1 MSEATDLVDVVID
14 DVQLSVPKGTLVIRA
29 AEQAG
34 IRIPRFCDHPLLKP
48 AAACRQCL
56 VEVGMPDR
64 RTGELRFMPKPQPS
78 CAQTVTPG
86 MVVKTQ
92 HTSEVARVAQH
103 GIMEFL
109 LINHPLDC
117 PICDKGGE
125 CPLQNQAMTEGRGKS
140 RFADAKRTYPKPLRL
155 TSQIMLDR
163 DRCILCQRCVRFGKE
178 IAGDAFIDLQGRG
191 GGTAPTDD
199 HYFMPEQIGSFDTQV
214 LNFHDVSADG
224 PRPTMLSGPYGE
236 AGLIGSMDPG
246 DLPESGRDQ
255 SGRAFASYFSGNI
268 IQICPVGA
276 LTASS
281 YRFRSRPFD
290 IVSTASVTEHDA
302 SGSALRIDVR
312 HGEVVRRMAGN
323 DPEVNEEWITDKDRF
338 AFEWDQ
344 QSRLTQ
350 PLVREDGKLVA
361 TSWSDALD
369 RARRGLQAAREQGTV
384 GLLPGGRLTFEDA
397 WAWSKFAR
405 TVLHTDS
412 VDARARSQSQEELGF
427 LATRVA
433 GTGLGVTYSELETAG
448 QVLLVAL
455 EPEDECGSIFLR
467 LRKGVLAGGVK
478 VASIAPF
485 TTAGS
490 HKMGAEVLHAAPG
503 TEVEVLAA
511 LAAGG
516 AHEDLFTRLAGGV
529 ILVGERAARTPGL
542 LSAVSALADRAGARL
557 QWVPRRAGERGAVE
571 AGLLPGV
578 LPFGRPLVD
587 AAARDSLGWGDL
599 PTEPGLSAEDLLS
612 AGVEGSLAAL
622 VTGGV
627 DVRDAD
633 DPARLL
639 TAVERAGFVVA
650 LEVRASELTEMAD
663 VVLPVAPPLE
673 KNGTFLNWEGRLRPF
688 GQAVSARSLTD
699 RDVLVRLARE
709 FGVDLGVETLTAL
722 YDEVNP
728 LMSWSG
734 ARVVPTDTRPPSPP
748 AVAAGQAV
756 LATHKPML
764 DAGRL
769 QDGAPWLAGSA
780 RRPVALVSGATLAS
794 VGIDEGDHLRLSTD
808 RGSLTLPVEVSD
820 LPDNVVWVPEC
831 SQGSIVHESLGTAGS
846 VVTLSTTAEVAR

>member
-1 MSEATDLVDVVID
+1 MSEAPDLVDVVID

-78 CAQTVTPG
+78 CAQTVSPG
-86 MVVKTQ
+86 MVVRTQ
-92 HTSEVARVAQH
+92 HTSEVALKAQH
-103 GIMEFL
+103 GVMEFL

-125 CPLQNQAMTEGRGKS
+125 CPLQNQAITEGRGKS

-214 LNFHDVSADG
+214 LAFHDVSADG
-224 PRPTMLSGPYGE
+224 PRPTLLSGPYGE

-246 DLPESGRDQ
+246 ELPESGRDQ

-290 IVSTASVTEHDA
+290 IVSTASVTEQDA

-338 AFEWDQ
+338 AFEWDRE
-344 QSRLTQ
+344 SRLNQ

-369 RARRGLQAAREQGTV
+369 RARRGLEQAASEGTV

-412 VDARARSQSQEELGF
+412 VDARSRSLSEEERGF
-427 LATRVA
+427 LASRVA
-433 GTGLGVTYSELETAG
+433 GSGLGVTYRELETAG

-455 EPEDECGSIFLR
+455 EPEDECGSVFLR
-467 LRKGVLAGGVK
+467 LRKGVLAGGVE
-478 VASIAPF
+478 VATVAPF
-485 TTAGS
+485 TTPGS
-490 HKMGAEVLHAAPG
+490 HKLGAEVLHAAPG
-503 TEVEVLAA
+503 TEAEVVSAVSA
-511 LAAGG
+511 SGEHA
-516 AHEDLFTRLAGGV
+516 DLFSRLDGGV
-529 ILVGERAARTPGL
+529 VLVGERAARTPGL
-542 LSAVSALADRAGARL
+542 LTAVAALADAAGARL
-557 QWVPRRAGERGAVE
+557 QWVPRRSGERGALE
-571 AGLLPGV
+571 AGLLPGL

-587 AAARDSLGWGDL
+587 EGARESLGWGDL
-599 PTEPGLSAEDLLS
+599 PTEVGLSAEDIIG
-612 AGVEGSLAAL
+612 AGVEGSLSAL
-622 VTGGV
+622 VVGGV
-627 DVRDAD
+627 DVRDVD
-633 DPARLL
+633 DPARFL
-639 TAVERAGFVVA
+639 TALERAGFVVS
-650 LEVRASELTEMAD
+650 LEVRSSAVTELAD

-709 FGVDLGVETLTAL
+709 FGVDLGLETLTRL

-728 LMSWSG
+728 LMSWRG
-734 ARVVPTDTRPPSPP
+734 ARAVPTALQPPAPP

-769 QDGAPWLAGSA
+769 QDGAPWLSGSA
-780 RRPVALVSGATLAS
+780 RRPVALVSATTLAS
-794 VGIDEGDHLRLSTD
+794 VGASVGGHLRVSTD
-808 RGSLTLPVEVSD
+808 RGAITLPVEVAD

-831 SQGSIVHESLGTAGS
+831 SQGSLVHESLGTAGS
-846 VVTLSTTAEVAR
+846 VVTLSATAEVAR

>member
-78 CAQTVTPG
+78 CAQTVSPG
-86 MVVKTQ
+86 MVVRTQ
-92 HTSEVARVAQH
+92 HTSEVALKAQH
-103 GIMEFL
+103 GVMEFL

-125 CPLQNQAMTEGRGKS
+125 CPLQNQAITEGRGKS

-214 LNFHDVSADG
+214 LAFHDVSADG
-224 PRPTMLSGPYGE
+224 PRPTLLSGPYGE

-246 DLPESGRDQ
+246 ELPESGRDQ

-290 IVSTASVTEHDA
+290 IVSTASVTEQDA

-338 AFEWDQ
+338 AFEWDRE
-344 QSRLTQ
+344 SRLNQ

-369 RARRGLQAAREQGTV
+369 RARRGLEQAASEGTV

-412 VDARARSQSQEELGF
+412 VDARSRSLSEEERGF
-427 LATRVA
+427 LASRVA
-433 GTGLGVTYSELETAG
+433 GSGLGVTYRELETAG

-455 EPEDECGSIFLR
+455 EPEDECGSVFLR
-467 LRKGVLAGGVK
+467 LRKGVLAGGVE
-478 VASIAPF
+478 VATVAPF
-485 TTAGS
+485 TTPGS
-490 HKMGAEVLHAAPG
+490 HKLGAEVLHAAPG
-503 TEVEVLAA
+503 TEAEVVSAVSA
-511 LAAGG
+511 SGEHA
-516 AHEDLFTRLAGGV
+516 DLFSRLDGGV
-529 ILVGERAARTPGL
+529 VLVGERAARTPGL
-542 LSAVSALADRAGARL
+542 LTAVAALADAAGARL
-557 QWVPRRAGERGAVE
+557 QWVPRRSGERGALE
-571 AGLLPGV
+571 AGLLPGL

-587 AAARDSLGWGDL
+587 EGARESLGWGDL
-599 PTEPGLSAEDLLS
+599 PTEVGLSAEDIIG
-612 AGVEGSLAAL
+612 AGVEGSLSAL
-622 VTGGV
+622 VVGGV
-627 DVRDAD
+627 DVRDVD
-633 DPARLL
+633 DPARFL
-639 TAVERAGFVVA
+639 TALERAGFVVS
-650 LEVRASELTEMAD
+650 LEVRSSAVTELAD

-709 FGVDLGVETLTAL
+709 FGVDLGLETLTRL

-728 LMSWSG
+728 LMSWRG
-734 ARVVPTDTRPPSPP
+734 ARAVPTALQPPAPP

-769 QDGAPWLAGSA
+769 QDGAPWLSGSA
-780 RRPVALVSGATLAS
+780 RRSVALVSATTLAS
-794 VGIDEGDHLRLSTD
+794 VGASVGGHLRVSTD
-808 RGSLTLPVEVSD
+808 RGAITLPVEVAD

-831 SQGSIVHESLGTAGS
+831 SQGSLVHESLGTAGS
-846 VVTLSTTAEVAR
+846 VVTLSATAEVAR